1 MRKSNIALLVAVVF
15 ASPLALANPPVTQDS
30 YNTDKVIEDS
40 YNKDLDV
47 DKVDS
52 HNKDVYVTNV
62 GNTEYNKTKDYTNES
77 NTEIDYSKTSDND
90 TLTMKNIGNDRS
102 TWKQDNS
109 DNSAKA
115 TYDTT
120 MDYSEHWDVNVEID
134 TYMSAAELDGAV
146 MGSSVTYGGACC
158 DSGGSGAGGDFT
170 VNQTNSMSNSFGDA
184 SGISIAGQNVG
195 NNALVQQTTSTNAA
209 LVAP

>member
-15 ASPLALANPPVTQDS
+15 ASPLALAVTQNSGNELEVIEES
-30 YNTDKVIEDS
+30 YNTDV
-40 YNKDLDV
+40 DV

-52 HNKDVYVTNV
+52 HDKDIYVTNV
-62 GNTEYNKTKDYTNES
+62 GNTEYNDTVDYTDET
-77 NTEIDYSKTSDND
+77 NTEIDKSSTYDND
-90 TLTMKNIGNDRS
+90 TLTLKNIGNDRS
-102 TWKQDNS
+102 VWKQDNS
-109 DNSAKA
+109 DNSINS

-120 MDYSEHWDVNVEID
+120 MDYSESWDVNVEID

-146 MGSSVTYGGACC
+146 MGSKVTYGGACC

-170 VNQTNSMSNSFGDA
+170 VNQTNSMSSSFGDS
-184 SGISIAGQNVG
+184 SGINIAGQNVG

-209 LVAP
+209 LVSP

>member
-1 MRKSNIALLVAVVF
+1 MRKSNIALLVAVAF
-15 ASPLALANPPVTQDS
+15 ASPLALAVTQNSGNEVVVIEES
-30 YNTDKVIEDS
+30 YNTDI
-40 YNKDLDV
+40 DV
-47 DKVDS
+47 YKVDN
-52 HNKDVYVTNV
+52 HNKDVYVTNS
-62 GNTEYNKTKDYTNES
+62 GNNEYNETVDYTDES
-77 NTEIDYSKTSDND
+77 NTEIEYSKTTDDD
-90 TLTMKNIGNDRS
+90 TLTIKNIGNDRS

-109 DNSAKA
+109 DNSIQS

-146 MGSSVTYGGACC
+146 MGSNVTYGGACC
-158 DSGGSGAGGDFT
+158 DSGDSGSGGDFT

-209 LVAP
+209 LVSP

>member
-15 ASPLALANPPVTQDS
+15 ASPLALAVTQDS
-30 YNTDKVIEDS
+30 GNTVKVIEESYNTDV
-40 YNKDLDV
+40 DV

-52 HNKDVYVTNV
+52 HDKDIYVTNV
-62 GNTEYNKTKDYTNES
+62 GNTEYNDTVDYTDET
-77 NTEIDYSKTSDND
+77 NTEIDKTSTYDND
-90 TLTMKNIGNDRS
+90 TLTLKNIGNDRS
-102 TWKQDNS
+102 VWKQDNS
-109 DNSAKA
+109 DNSMNS

-120 MDYSEHWDVNVEID
+120 MDYTESWDVNIEID

-146 MGSSVTYGGACC
+146 MGSKVTYGGACC

-170 VNQTNSMSNSFGDA
+170 VNQTNSMSSSFGDSA
-184 SGISIAGQNVG
+184 GINIAGQNVG

-209 LVAP
+209 LVSP

>member
-15 ASPLALANPPVTQDS
+15 ASPLALANPPVIQDS

-40 YNKDLDV
+40 YNTDVDV

-52 HNKDVYVTNV
+52 HDKDIYVTNV
-62 GNTEYNKTKDYTNES
+62 GNTEYNDTVDYTDET
-77 NTEIDYSKTSDND
+77 NTEIDYSMKSDDD
-90 TLTMKNIGNDRS
+90 TLTLKNIGNDRS
-102 TWKQDNS
+102 VWKQDNS
-109 DNSAKA
+109 DNSMNS

-120 MDYSEHWDVNVEID
+120 MDYSETWDVNVEID

-146 MGSSVTYGGACC
+146 MGSNVTYGGACC
-158 DSGGSGAGGDFT
+158 DSGKGGSGGDFT

-209 LVAP
+209 LVSP

>member
-1 MRKSNIALLVAVVF
+1 
-15 ASPLALANPPVTQDS
+15 
-30 YNTDKVIEDS
+30 
-40 YNKDLDV
+40 
-47 DKVDS
+47 VDS
-52 HNKDVYVTNV
+52 HDKDIYITNT
-62 GNTEYNKTKDYTNES
+62 GNVEYNDTTDYTDES
-77 NTEIDYSKTSDND
+77 NTDIYYSKTTDDD

-102 TWKQDNS
+102 VWKQDNS
-109 DNSAKA
+109 DNSINS

-120 MDYSEHWDVNVEID
+120 MDYTESWDVNVEID

-146 MGSSVTYGGACC
+146 MGSKVTYGGACC

-170 VNQTNSMSNSFGDA
+170 VNQTNSMSSSFGDS
-184 SGISIAGQNVG
+184 SGINIAGQNVG

>member
-15 ASPLALANPPVTQDS
+15 VSPLALAYTGVTQDS
-30 YNTDKVIEDS
+30 YNDVEVIEES
-40 YNKDLDV
+40 YNTDVDV

-52 HNKDVYVTNV
+52 HDKDIYVTNV
-62 GNTEYNKTKDYTNES
+62 GNTEYNDTVNYTDET
-77 NTEIDYSKTSDND
+77 NTEIDKSSTYDND
-90 TLTMKNIGNDRS
+90 TLTLKNIGNDRS
-102 TWKQDNS
+102 VWKQDNS
-109 DNSAKA
+109 DNSINS

-120 MDYSEHWDVNVEID
+120 MDYSESWDVNVEID

-146 MGSSVTYGGACC
+146 MGSKVTYGGACC

-170 VNQTNSMSNSFGDA
+170 VNQTNSMSSSFGDS
-184 SGISIAGQNVG
+184 SGINIAGQNVG

-209 LVAP
+209 LVSP